1 MENKVRLTV
10 RMTADVKRDAERVAA
25 ALGVSVNTVV
35 LLALRDYITR
45 HDKKKAGDSIAGS

>member
-1 MENKVRLTV
+1 MENKARLTV
-10 RMTADVKRDAERVAA
+10 RMTADVKRDTERVAA